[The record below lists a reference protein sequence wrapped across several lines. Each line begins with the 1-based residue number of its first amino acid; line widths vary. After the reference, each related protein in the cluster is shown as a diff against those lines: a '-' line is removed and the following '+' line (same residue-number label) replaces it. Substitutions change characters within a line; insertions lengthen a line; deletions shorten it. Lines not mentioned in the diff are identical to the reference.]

1 MVVYIGGCFFSSRR
15 RHTRCALVTG
25 VQTCALP
32 ISWVARLL
40 DLVARRKPTADR
52 LTTAIDAPC
61 RPAAVRTVQRLSHD
75 RLDQIGIAHA
85 RMARLLRHPASR
97 RHPRLRIGL
106 KHEPARLALL
116 VVPAEIG
123 PAAPLAPHNRTAK

>member
-1 MVVYIGGCFFSSRR
+1 MLAMNQAAAATTPRMMNRKIRCNGSS
-15 RHTRCALVTG
+15 VKG
-25 VQTCALP
+25 KSP
-32 ISWVARLL
+32 ISASTIRPVRALARRAWVARLL

-85 RMARLLRHPASR
+85 RMARLLRHQA
-97 RHPRLRIGL
+97 
-106 KHEPARLALL
+106 
-116 VVPAEIG
+116 
-123 PAAPLAPHNRTAK
+123 

>member
-52 LTTAIDAPC
+52 LTTAIDAPR
-61 RPAAVRTVQRLSHD
+61 RPAAVRTVQRLSHA
-75 RLDQIGIAHA
+75 RLDQIGLAHA
-85 RMARLLRHPASR
+85 RMARLLRHQASQ
-97 RHPRLRIGL
+97 RHTRIRIGL
-106 KHEPARLALL
+106 HHELAPLAL
-116 VVPAEIG
+116 PAVQGTIG
-123 PAAPLAPHNRTAK
+123 PATTLSPHKKMEK